1 MHARGDFNDP
11 AGALNVVDG
20 GSGGRDIRGIS
31 DNNNNILPVFLK
43 HIIMIT

>member
-20 GSGGRDIRGIS
+20 GSGGHDVCGID
-31 DNNNNILPVFLK
+31 DNNNNILLVFLN
-43 HIIMIT
+43 I